1 MNADNMVGRTV
12 AGYHLAEYIGEGGTA
27 TVYRAEHPERGR
39 AAVKILRPRLA
50 QDPIAVKRFL
60 REAEYGARV
69 SIPTSSRPTTT
80 APPTDCTTWR
90 SSGPQGEPLAEFI
103 NRSGQVAPPLVATI
117 VEQLGA
123 ALGGAHKAGIIHR
136 DLKPANIMYDPATQT
151 AKLLDFGIARD
162 AELNP
167 EERLTR
173 AGFFVGTLQYV
184 APETLSGEL
193 VNEQA
198 DVYSLATIAY
208 YLLTQELP
216 FTGKSPRE
224 LFQQLL
230 TQAPVPLNQAV
241 KGLRFPGADRGG
253 GHAWAGAGS
262 DQAFQDGGRIRHGV
276 VHGGTAGRGKARLPG
291 LAVRQGRGVSD
302 ADQLRRLLL
311 ERSVRR
317 GDFVLASGQRSSY
330 YIDCRLTTMSA
341 EGQVLIGRLGLAAIR
356 RRAGGRAAIGGLT
369 MGADPVAYAIAA
381 ASWGTARGHRRLQR
395 AEGSEGPRHWAS

>member
-1 MNADNMVGRTV
+1 MNADNLVGRTV

-50 QDPIAVKRFL
+50 QDPVAVKRFL

-69 SIPTSSRPTTT
+69 KHPNIVQTYDFG
-80 APPTDCTTWR
+80 ATDGLHYLALEWA
-90 SSGPQGEPLAEFI
+90 QGEPLAEFI
-103 NRSGQVAPPLVATI
+103 NRSGRLAPPLVATI

-123 ALGGAHKAGIIHR
+123 ALGCAHKAGIIHR

-162 AELNP
+162 SELSP

-193 VNEQA
+193 VSGQA

-208 YLLTQELP
+208 YMLTLELP

-230 TQAPVPLNQAV
+230 SQAPVPLNQAV
-241 KGLRFPGADRGG
+241 KGLRFPA
-253 GHAWAGAGS
+253 AIEAAVM
-262 DQAFQDGGRIRHGV
+262 HGLERDLAKRSKTV
-276 VHGGTAGRGKARLPG
+276 DEFATELCT
-291 LAVRQGRGVSD
+291 AVRQGGG
-302 ADQLRRLLL
+302 
-311 ERSVRR
+311 RR
-317 GDFVLASGQRSSY
+317 GFLASLFGK
-330 YIDCRLTTMSA
+330 
-341 EGQVLIGRLGLAAIR
+341 
-356 RRAGGRAAIGGLT
+356 GG
-369 MGADPVAYAIAA
+369 
-381 ASWGTARGHRRLQR
+381 
-395 AEGSEGPRHWAS
+395 E

>member
-1 MNADNMVGRTV
+1 MNADNLVGRTV

-69 SIPTSSRPTTT
+69 KHPNIVQTYDFGATEGLHYL
-80 APPTDCTTWR
+80 ALEWA
-90 SSGPQGEPLAEFI
+90 QGEPLAEFI
-103 NRSGQVAPPLVATI
+103 NRSGRLAPPLVATI

-123 ALGGAHKAGIIHR
+123 ALGAAHKAGIIHR

-162 AELNP
+162 AELSP

-241 KGLRFPGADRGG
+241 KGLRFPA
-253 GHAWAGAGS
+253 AVEAAVM
-262 DQAFQDGGRIRHGV
+262 HGLERDLSKRSKTV
-276 VHGGTAGRGKARLPG
+276 DEFAQELCT
-291 LAVRQGRGVSD
+291 AVRQGGEKRG
-302 ADQLRRLLL
+302 
-311 ERSVRR
+311 
-317 GDFVLASGQRSSY
+317 FLASLFGK
-330 YIDCRLTTMSA
+330 
-341 EGQVLIGRLGLAAIR
+341 
-356 RRAGGRAAIGGLT
+356 GGG
-369 MGADPVAYAIAA
+369 
-381 ASWGTARGHRRLQR
+381 
-395 AEGSEGPRHWAS
+395 